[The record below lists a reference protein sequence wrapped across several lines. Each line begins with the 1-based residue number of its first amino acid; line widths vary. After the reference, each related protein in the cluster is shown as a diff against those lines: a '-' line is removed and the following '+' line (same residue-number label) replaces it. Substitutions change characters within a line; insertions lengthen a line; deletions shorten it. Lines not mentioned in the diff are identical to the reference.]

1 VTTDLQFDSIVN
13 DLQRS
18 GRFASVAATD
28 DAVRCR
34 ALEVESDAFY
44 VLTRSETSGG
54 LVVRFETPD
63 RWLSESVEADLYHAS
78 DSLDELLEESLDE
91 LDWPVDAAPVG
102 TFRHYRS
109 DDLKYVFEHDVPDH
123 GDPAQTACTWLLAYE
138 ATFHELGDVAGGDEE
153 D

>member
-1 VTTDLQFDSIVN
+1 MTTDLQFDSIVN

-18 GRFASVAATD
+18 GRFASVEATD
-28 DAVRCR
+28 AAVRCR
-34 ALEVESDAFY
+34 ARDVESEAFY
-44 VLTRSETSGG
+44 VLTRSERG

-63 RWLSESVEADLYHAS
+63 RWLSESVEAELYHAS
-78 DSLDELLEESLDE
+78 DSLDELLEETLDDM
-91 LDWPVDAAPVG
+91 DWPVDAAPVG

-109 DDLKYVFEHDVPDH
+109 EDLTYVFEHDVPDH
-123 GDPAQTACTWLLAYE
+123 GDPARTACTWLLAYE